1 MPAGLGGADL
11 FHDGPPPGVTAMAWI
26 RDQASTL
33 AAMTGDFDHS
43 IVESTAHRPWPMPRT
58 PWLMTQSWH
67 DLLFAHWRVDVSEVR
82 RAVPAAFDLDLFD
95 GEAWLGVVPFYM
107 TNVGL
112 RATPALPWISTFAEL
127 NVRTYVRVA
136 DRPGVYFFSLDA
148 ARWLAVAAARAFLN
162 LPYYAANM
170 TVARC
175 RDGLCYESARRTRE
189 PAEFKAIYEP
199 ASAAFVASAG
209 SIEYFLTERYCL
221 YHQNRRGHPYRLDIH
236 HRPWSLQIAGAA
248 ITMNTMAAASRL
260 TLNGAPALLHFARR
274 QDVIA
279 WAPARLPAP
288 DQRSVRNVTE

>member
-1 MPAGLGGADL
+1 M
-11 FHDGPPPGVTAMAWI
+11 
-26 RDQASTL
+26 S
-33 AAMTGDFDHS
+33 GDFDHS
-43 IVESTAHRPWPMPRT
+43 IVESTAHRPWPMPRA

-95 GEAWLGVVPFYM
+95 GEAWLGVVPFHM

-112 RATPALPWISTFAEL
+112 RATPAVPWISAFPEL

-148 ARWLAVAAARAFLN
+148 ARWLAVAAARTLLN
-162 LPYYAANM
+162 LPYYTADM
-170 TVARC
+170 TLER
-175 RDGLCYESARRTRE
+175 RGDGLRYESARRTR
-189 PAEFKAIYEP
+189 
-199 ASAAFVASAG
+199 AARAVQGDLRTLRCAVC
-209 SIEYFLTERYCL
+209 RV
-221 YHQNRRGHPYRLDIH
+221 RRFDRVLPHGTILPVPSQPPGPPYRLDIH
-236 HRPWSLQIAGAA
+236 HRPWSLQIARAT

-274 QDVIA
+274 QDVVA
-279 WAPARLPAP
+279 WPPVRLPDR